1 MLADIISL
9 PTDLF
14 GTHKE
19 GWGGEKGCV
28 SNCVPCV
35 PLCSCFALPPI
46 CSSKGVLL
54 NAHVQHN
61 VAWLVVSEIEAYL
74 ERIFL
79 SYVHFASI
87 RSHAILQWSLIM
99 LQVSWTCHGHVMDMH
114 VAWCMHDACM
124 CIISWHVMPS
134 SQHPLFT
141 IRHPT
146 QLNWPLLVTHTPS
159 PLSQKWPSPQV
170 DQLISNANISMRK
183 RARGFK
189 FGQERE
195 DRALFHFGSRPEQAI
210 CHCRSKRGGASASPR
225 LRLAKAAPNRGACL
239 GAHARPAHALLVPP

>member
-19 GWGGEKGCV
+19 GCGGRKRCV

-35 PLCSCFALPPI
+35 PLCFCFALSPTNSP
-46 CSSKGVLL
+46 KGVLL

-87 RSHAILQWSLIM
+87 RSHTILQ
-99 LQVSWTCHGHVMDMH
+99 
-114 VAWCMHDACM
+114 
-124 CIISWHVMPS
+124 
-134 SQHPLFT
+134 
-141 IRHPT
+141 
-146 QLNWPLLVTHTPS
+146 
-159 PLSQKWPSPQV
+159 
-170 DQLISNANISMRK
+170 
-183 RARGFK
+183 
-189 FGQERE
+189 
-195 DRALFHFGSRPEQAI
+195 
-210 CHCRSKRGGASASPR
+210 
-225 LRLAKAAPNRGACL
+225 
-239 GAHARPAHALLVPP
+239 

>member
-35 PLCSCFALPPI
+35 PLCFCFALSPTNSP
-46 CSSKGVLL
+46 KGVLL

-114 VAWCMHDACM
+114 VAWCMHDASSHD
-124 CIISWHVMPS
+124 ISWHVMPS

-146 QLNWPLLVTHTPS
+146 QLNWPLLVTHNSISLKSKMT
-159 PLSQKWPSPQV
+159 LSSSGSV
-170 DQLISNANISMRK
+170 NFK
-183 RARGFK
+183 R
-189 FGQERE
+189 EYLDE
-195 DRALFHFGSRPEQAI
+195 E
-210 CHCRSKRGGASASPR
+210 AS
-225 LRLAKAAPNRGACL
+225 
-239 GAHARPAHALLVPP
+239 

>member
-35 PLCSCFALPPI
+35 PLCFCFALSPTNSP
-46 CSSKGVLL
+46 KGVLL

-87 RSHAILQWSLIM
+87 RSHAILQWSLIV
-99 LQVSWTCHGHVMDMH
+99 LQVSWTCHGHVMDMS
-114 VAWCMHDACM
+114 WTCMLHDACM
-124 CIISWHVMPS
+124 MHACAS
-134 SQHPLFT
+134 SHDMSCHHPN
-141 IRHPT
+141 IHY
-146 QLNWPLLVTHTPS
+146 S
-159 PLSQKWPSPQV
+159 PLGIQ
-170 DQLISNANISMRK
+170 
-183 RARGFK
+183 
-189 FGQERE
+189 
-195 DRALFHFGSRPEQAI
+195 
-210 CHCRSKRGGASASPR
+210 
-225 LRLAKAAPNRGACL
+225 PNSTD
-239 GAHARPAHALLVPP
+239 HS